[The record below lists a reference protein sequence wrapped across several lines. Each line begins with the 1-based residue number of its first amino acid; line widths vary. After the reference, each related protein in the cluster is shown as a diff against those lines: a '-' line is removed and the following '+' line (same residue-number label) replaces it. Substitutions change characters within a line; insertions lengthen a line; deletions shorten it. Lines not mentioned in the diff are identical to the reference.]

1 MSENRIQMLLIKYGA
16 SQVVLVVKNLA
27 ANVGDAKDSLDSLV
41 GKMPLS
47 QKQQSTSVFLPGR
60 SREQRSLVG
69 YSL

>member
-1 MSENRIQMLLIKYGA
+1 M
-16 SQVVLVVKNLA
+16 VLVVKNLA
-27 ANVGDAKDSLDSLV
+27 ANVEDAKDSLDSLV